1 MPIEDGLV
9 ALLSADSGV
18 SALVGNRIHPLVL
31 PRKPT
36 YPALVYQR
44 ISGERVRSLSGP
56 SGRARPRIQID
67 AYAQTYAAAKAVA
80 KAVEDALDG
89 YAGPAGTDRIDAA
102 SLEGDRDLHEDELR
116 KPIFRVTADY
126 FISYRET

>member
-1 MPIEDGLV
+1 MAIEDGLV

-44 ISGERVRSLSGP
+44 VSGERVRSLSGP
-56 SGRARPRIQID
+56 SGRVRPRVQID
-67 AYAQTYAAAKAVA
+67 AYAELKWEE
-80 KAVEDALDG
+80 VERFEMTPHPVEYDM
-89 YAGPAGTDRIDAA
+89 
-102 SLEGDRDLHEDELR
+102 
-116 KPIFRVTADY
+116 Y
-126 FISYRET
+126 FSV